1 MKTTDVPPAF
11 HSGQYATY
19 CQNNLLCMGS
29 DLLTMNYNGNTFNDL
44 KNKILQK
51 LPWVM
56 TWIWGILAVFTTI
69 KILHKK
75 TICKDLLNLF
85 LRLVQLIAE
94 RR

>member
-1 MKTTDVPPAF
+1 
-11 HSGQYATY
+11 
-19 CQNNLLCMGS
+19 MGS
-29 DLLTMNYNGNTFNDL
+29 DLLTTNYNGNTFNDL

-56 TWIWGILAVFTTI
+56 TWIWEILAVFLPTI

-85 LRLVQLIAE
+85 LRLVQLMAE